1 MYYFCPIGLTKQLNQ
16 MVKNMA
22 KKKLNTEENILNEAR
37 KVFMQNGYDGTSMQ
51 MIADVAGI
59 NKSLL
64 HYYYRSK
71 ERLFGKVFSSV
82 FSQFL
87 PRMEEIFMSEANL
100 EEKIH
105 AFVDSYIKVFMEHP
119 LIPIFVM
126 QELSKNPEHLAELMQ
141 DSGVNPKI
149 IIEKINEELKA
160 EGIKLKDPKHFLV
173 NLIGL
178 CVFPFAARPLIQNML
193 FQNDDKAYH
202 QFLEERKKEVPE
214 FIINAIRK
222 G

>member
-1 MYYFCPIGLTKQLNQ
+1 MT
-16 MVKNMA
+16 
-22 KKKLNTEENILNEAR
+22 KKKFNTEENILKEAR

-51 MIADVAGI
+51 MIADAAGI

-71 ERLFGKVFSSV
+71 ERLFGQVFSSV

-87 PRMEEIFMSEANL
+87 PRMGEIFMSEASF
-100 EEKIH
+100 EDKIH
-105 AFVDSYIKVFMEHP
+105 AFVDNYINVFMEHP

-126 QELSKNPEHLAELMQ
+126 QELSKNPENLADLMR

-149 IIEKINEELKA
+149 VIEKIHEELKA
-160 EGIKLKDPKHFLV
+160 EGIKLKDPRHFLV